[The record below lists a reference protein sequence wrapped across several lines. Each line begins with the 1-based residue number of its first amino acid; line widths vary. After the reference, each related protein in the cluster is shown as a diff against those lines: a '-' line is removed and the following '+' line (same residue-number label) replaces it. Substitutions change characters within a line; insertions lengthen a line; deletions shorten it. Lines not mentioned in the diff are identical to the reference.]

1 MNRCVRNNNPLNIV
15 RGKSPWKGLKAEQ
28 TDADFVQFEN
38 IVWGFRAAW
47 VLFRTYLT
55 RRGVQNL
62 GQLIRRWCPDRTAP
76 AYTKWVSRRSGVKVD
91 FPLQFHEEY
100 YEDLSKI
107 MLNMA
112 RYEGYNVLTDEELLK
127 AIKKGWDM
135 L

>member
-15 RGKSPWKGLKAEQ
+15 RGCRWKGMKAEQ
-28 TDADFVQFEN
+28 TDTRFVQFEN
-38 IVWGFRAAW
+38 TAWGFRAAW

-55 RRGVQNL
+55 RRGVRYL
-62 GQLIRRWCPDRTAP
+62 GGIIRRWCPDRTAE
-76 AYTKWVSRRSGVKVD
+76 AYIKWVSRRSGVNVD
-91 FPLQFHEEY
+91 FQLQFHKDC

-112 RYEGYNVLTDEELLK
+112 RYEGYNVLTDEELLNE
-127 AIKKGWDM
+127 IKKGWDM